1 MSQLRYIR
9 ATGSRPARR
18 SGAPSGRSRSNC
30 PNLGAATR
38 PLSSQVHLY
47 PCQRPAKAAKC
58 MRSRRRIQD
67 AIMIFNS
74 KLFSSFALVGALGL
88 VPVTASSFAAADTT
102 NYQEL
107 EKFMSVYE
115 RVKANYV
122 ERVDDHTLIKGA
134 IDGMLAA
141 LDPHSSYAEGDEF
154 QSLKAT
160 TDGNYGGIGLSVVSE
175 DGVVKVISPTEDT
188 PAWRAGIKSGDYIT
202 HVNGELLYGMT
213 SDEAVDKMKGQP
225 GTPVKITIVRPGR
238 DKPFDVALVRERIEL
253 RPVKWEVKD
262 GVGYLN
268 INTFAGNVGEQTK
281 AALVAIDK
289 ATGGHPIGY
298 VVDLRSNPG
307 GLLDQAVDVAD
318 DFLDSGE
325 IVSQRGRTKD
335 DIERYYARPG
345 DMAHGLPVI
354 VLTDAGT
361 ASASEI
367 VAGALQ
373 DHRRALIM
381 GETSF
386 GKGSVQTVVQTGPDA
401 ALRLTTARYYTPSG
415 RSVQAG
421 GIQPDVEVPQLSDSD
436 YKDRKV
442 VREADLRRHL
452 LAQAKVEDKLLEADD
467 SPDPRFSAK
476 AEDLEKKGIK
486 DFQLYYAI
494 NTLKRLG
501 SPAAIAST
509 AAAKRSR

>member
-1 MSQLRYIR
+1 MLGSCRFLPRNWD
-9 ATGSRPARR
+9 ATTMKLTTKFLP
-18 SGAPSGRSRSNC
+18 
-30 PNLGAATR
+30 
-38 PLSSQVHLY
+38 PL
-47 PCQRPAKAAKC
+47 
-58 MRSRRRIQD
+58 
-67 AIMIFNS
+67 
-74 KLFSSFALVGALGL
+74 ALVGALAL

-122 ERVDDHTLIKGA
+122 DKVDDHTLIKGA

-141 LDPHSSYAEGDEF
+141 LDPHSSYVEGADF
-154 QSLKAT
+154 DQLKTT
-160 TDGNYGGIGLSVVSE
+160 TDGNYGGLGLTVSME
-175 DGVVKVISPTEDT
+175 DGIVKVIAPTEDT

-202 HVNGELLYGMT
+202 HINGEFLNGITL
-213 SDEAVDKMKGQP
+213 DQAVEKMKGDP
-225 GTPVKITIVRPGR
+225 GTPVKLTIVRPGR
-238 DKPFDVALVRERIEL
+238 DRPFDLTVVRERIEL
-253 RPVKWEVKD
+253 RPVKWEIKD
-262 GVGYLN
+262 GIGYIN
-268 INTFAGNVGEQTK
+268 INSFAGNVGEQVK
-281 AALVAIDK
+281 SALLSIDK

-318 DFLDSGE
+318 DFLESGE
-325 IVSQRGRTKD
+325 VVSQRGRSND

-373 DHRRALIM
+373 DHHRALVM

-421 GIQPDVEVPQLSDSD
+421 GIQPDIEVPQLTDPD

-442 VREADLRRHL
+442 IREADLRRHL
-452 LAQAKVEDKLLEADD
+452 LAQSKVEDKLLESDPT
-467 SPDPRFSAK
+467 PDPRFTAK
-476 AEDLEKKGIK
+476 ADELKKEGVK
-486 DFQLYYAI
+486 DFQLAYAL
-494 NTLKRLG
+494 NTLKRLAATNP
-501 SPAAIAST
+501 PAVAPRG
-509 AAAKRSR
+509 AATKKSR

>member
-1 MSQLRYIR
+1 MKITSKML
-9 ATGSRPARR
+9 P
-18 SGAPSGRSRSNC
+18 
-30 PNLGAATR
+30 
-38 PLSSQVHLY
+38 PL
-47 PCQRPAKAAKC
+47 
-58 MRSRRRIQD
+58 
-67 AIMIFNS
+67 
-74 KLFSSFALVGALGL
+74 ALVGALAA
-88 VPVTASSFAAADTT
+88 VPVATSSFAAAETT

-122 ERVDDHTLIKGA
+122 EQVDDKTLIKGA

-141 LDPHSSYAEGDEF
+141 LDPHSSYVEANDF
-154 QSLKAT
+154 DQLKAT
-160 TDGNYGGIGLSVVSE
+160 TDGNYGGLGLTVSME
-175 DGVVKVISPTEDT
+175 DGVVKVIAPTEDT

-202 HVNGELLYGMT
+202 HINGEFLNGL
-213 SDEAVDKMKGQP
+213 SLDEAVAKMKGDP
-225 GTPVKITIVRPGR
+225 GTSVKLTIIRPGR
-238 DKPFDVALVRERIEL
+238 DKPLDVALTRERIEL
-253 RPVKWEVKD
+253 HAVKWEIKD
-262 GVGYLN
+262 NIGYIN
-268 INTFAGNVGEQTK
+268 INTFSGNVAEQTR
-281 AALVAIDK
+281 AALIGIDK
-289 ATGGHPIGY
+289 ATGGHPLGY

-318 DFLDSGE
+318 DFLESGE

-345 DMAHGLPVI
+345 DLAHGLPVV

-381 GETSF
+381 GEKSF
-386 GKGSVQTVVQTGPDA
+386 GKGSVQTVVQTGPEA

-421 GIQPDVEVPQLSDSD
+421 GIDPDIPVPQLSDPD

-442 VREADLRRHL
+442 IREADLRRHL
-452 LAQAKVEDKLLEADD
+452 LAQSNVEDKLLEADD
-467 SPDPRFSAK
+467 KPDPRFMMTPA
-476 AEDLEKKGIK
+476 ALEKQGIK
-486 DFQLYYAI
+486 DFQLYYAL
-494 NTLKRLG
+494 NTIKRL
-501 SPAAIAST
+501 SSTATIAS
-509 AAAKRSR
+509 ALPSKKLR

>member
-1 MSQLRYIR
+1 MKR
-9 ATGSRPARR
+9 
-18 SGAPSGRSRSNC
+18 
-30 PNLGAATR
+30 NLKLLP
-38 PLSSQVHLY
+38 PL
-47 PCQRPAKAAKC
+47 
-58 MRSRRRIQD
+58 
-67 AIMIFNS
+67 
-74 KLFSSFALVGALGL
+74 ALVGALAL

-107 EKFMSVYE
+107 ERFMSVYE

-122 ERVDDHTLIKGA
+122 DQVDDHTLIKGA
-134 IDGMLAA
+134 IDGMLSA
-141 LDPHSSYAEGDEF
+141 LDPHSSYAEASDF
-154 QSLKAT
+154 DQLKAT
-160 TDGNYGGIGLSVVSE
+160 TDGNYGGLGLSVSIE
-175 DGVVKVISPTEDT
+175 DGAVKVIAPTEDT
-188 PAWRAGIKSGDYIT
+188 PAWKAGIKAGDYIT
-202 HVNGELLYGMT
+202 HINGELVYGLT
-213 SDEAVDKMKGQP
+213 LDEAVTKMRGEP
-225 GTPVKITIVRPGR
+225 GTPIKLTIVRPGR
-238 DKPFDVALVRERIEL
+238 DKPFDVAMNRERIEL
-253 RPVKWEVKD
+253 RPVKWEIKD
-262 GVGYLN
+262 GIGYIN
-268 INTFAGNVGEQTK
+268 INTFTGNVAEQTK
-281 AALVAIDK
+281 AALIGIDK
-289 ATGGHPIGY
+289 ATGGHPLGY

-373 DHRRALIM
+373 DHRRAIVM

-386 GKGSVQTVVQTGPDA
+386 GKGSVQTVVQTGPES

-421 GIQPDVEVPQLSDSD
+421 GIEPDVPVPQLSDPD

-467 SPDPRFSAK
+467 NPDPRFMMTPAS
-476 AEDLEKKGIK
+476 LEKQGIK
-486 DFQLYYAI
+486 DFQLYYALKTI
-494 NTLKRLG
+494 KRL
-501 SPAAIAST
+501 SAPAYIAS
-509 AAAKRSR
+509 AGPGKKAR

>member
-1 MSQLRYIR
+1 MRLN
-9 ATGSRPARR
+9 AKLL
-18 SGAPSGRSRSNC
+18 PS
-30 PNLGAATR
+30 
-38 PLSSQVHLY
+38 
-47 PCQRPAKAAKC
+47 
-58 MRSRRRIQD
+58 I
-67 AIMIFNS
+67 
-74 KLFSSFALVGALGL
+74 ALVGALAL

-122 ERVDDHTLIKGA
+122 EPVDDKTLIKGA
-134 IDGMLAA
+134 IDGMLSA
-141 LDPHSSYAEGDEF
+141 LDPHSSYVEASDF
-154 QSLKAT
+154 DQLKTT
-160 TDGNYGGIGLSVVSE
+160 TDGNYGGLGLTVSIE
-175 DGVVKVISPTEDT
+175 DGAVKVVAPTEDT
-188 PAWRAGIKSGDYIT
+188 PAWKAGIKAGDYIT
-202 HVNGELLYGMT
+202 HINGELVYGL
-213 SDEAVDKMKGQP
+213 DLDDAVAKMRGDP
-225 GTPVKITIVRPGR
+225 GTSITLTVVRPGR
-238 DKPFDVALVRERIEL
+238 DKPFDVSMKRERIEL
-253 RPVKWEVKD
+253 RPVKWEIKE
-262 GVGYLN
+262 GIGYIN
-268 INTFAGNVGEQTK
+268 INTFSGNVGDQTK

-289 ATGGHPIGY
+289 ATGGHPLGY
-298 VVDLRSNPG
+298 IVDLRSNPG

-318 DFLDSGE
+318 DFLESGE

-381 GETSF
+381 GEKSF
-386 GKGSVQTVVQTGPDA
+386 GKGSVQTVVQTGPEA

-421 GIQPDVEVPQLSDSD
+421 GIEPDVAVPQLTDPD

-452 LAQAKVEDKLLEADD
+452 LAQAKVEDKLLEGDD
-467 SPDPRFSAK
+467 TPDPRFAAK
-476 AEDLEKKGIK
+476 PVELEKKGVK
-486 DFQLYYAI
+486 DFQLYYAM
-494 NTLKRLG
+494 NTLKRLA
-501 SPAAIAST
+501 SPPYIASAT
-509 AAAKRSR
+509 PAKKTH